1 MRVQDL
7 LPLRVGCER
16 GKSEAPRGETRLKTP
31 KERAR
36 TDKAIGWRKGRMWA
50 QVKRKYIGTLYR
62 WFVSERT
69 SAPSSLR
76 PQTVRTTFISVSL
89 AFRLYRI
96 GGNLNVRVTH
106 TIQACVPV

>member
-1 MRVQDL
+1 
-7 LPLRVGCER
+7 
-16 GKSEAPRGETRLKTP
+16 
-31 KERAR
+31 
-36 TDKAIGWRKGRMWA
+36 MWA

-89 AFRLYRI
+89 AFRRYRI

-106 TIQACVPV
+106 KLYKHVFLSEGAAGRRGVARGGAEVAARRGEARERSG

>member
-7 LPLRVGCER
+7 LPLRAREVR
-16 GKSEAPRGETRLKTP
+16 GTPRRDAAQTP

-89 AFRLYRI
+89 AFRLCRI